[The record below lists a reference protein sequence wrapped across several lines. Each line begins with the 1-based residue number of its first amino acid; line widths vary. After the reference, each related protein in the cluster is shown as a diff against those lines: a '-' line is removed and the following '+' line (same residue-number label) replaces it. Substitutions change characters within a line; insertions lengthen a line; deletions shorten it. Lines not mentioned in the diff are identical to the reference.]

1 MRQLGFIAI
10 GLSLLF
16 AVLLIWYWATHS
28 MDEARPFEIGTSDS
42 PQSLLIAYQ
51 GSVYKNSV
59 VEQIAEHFS
68 TSDIHIKGIDIE
80 YLNNVNPDDYN
91 AIFITHTW
99 QVWQAPEVV
108 ERFID
113 DHPTMRHY
121 VLLCTSGSGDG
132 QLENVDAITSAS
144 VLTSA
149 HEEANN
155 AIIKLEELID

>member
-1 MRQLGFIAI
+1 MRKLGLIAI

-16 AVLLIWYWATHS
+16 FVVLIWYWVTFS
-28 MDEARPFEIGTSDS
+28 MDKARPFEIGREDA

-68 TSDIHIKGIDIE
+68 TSDVYIKGIDIE
-80 YLNNVNPDDYN
+80 YLSNVNPDDYN

-108 ERFID
+108 ERFVD
-113 DHPTMRHY
+113 DHPMMRHY

-155 AIIKLEELID
+155 AILILEELID

>member
-1 MRQLGFIAI
+1 MRKLGLIAI
-10 GLSLLF
+10 GLSLVF
-16 AVLLIWYWATHS
+16 FLLLVWYWATYS
-28 MDEARPFEIGTSDS
+28 MDEARSFEIGNANA
-42 PQSLLIAYQ
+42 PQSLLIAFQ

-68 TSDIHIKGIDIE
+68 TSDIHIKGIDIQ
-80 YLNNVNPDDYN
+80 YLSNIDPDDYN

-99 QVWQAPEVV
+99 QIWQAPEAV

-113 DHPTMRHY
+113 DHPMMNHY
-121 VLLCTSGSGDG
+121 VLLCTSESGNG

>member
-1 MRQLGFIAI
+1 MRKLGLIAI
-10 GLSLLF
+10 GLSLVF
-16 AVLLIWYWATHS
+16 FLLLVWYWATYS
-28 MDEARPFEIGTSDS
+28 MDKARPFEIGNADAS
-42 PQSLLIAYQ
+42 QSLLIAYQ
-51 GSVYKNSV
+51 GSAYKNSV
-59 VEQIAEHFS
+59 VEHIAEHFS
-68 TSDIHIKGIDIE
+68 TSDVYIKGIDIE
-80 YLNNVNPDDYN
+80 YLSNVNPDDYS

-99 QVWQAPEVV
+99 QVWQAPLAV

-113 DHPTMRHY
+113 DHPMMHHY